1 VRPTVAE
8 EDSVSS
14 MFAVER
20 SGTQLETILELAEQT
35 PGRGEGC

>member
-1 VRPTVAE
+1 MVGE

-20 SGTQLETILELAEQT
+20 SGRQLETILELAEKT
-35 PGRGEGC
+35 PGRGEGCRY